1 MPCNNTEQH
10 LQQVFFVTQMFL
22 DFFVEMLQTLL
33 NLKINT
39 QCIKKEMASSAQH
52 QAIFSVTR

>member
-39 QCIKKEMASSAQH
+39 QGIKKEMASSAQH
-52 QAIFSVTR
+52 QAIFSVTS